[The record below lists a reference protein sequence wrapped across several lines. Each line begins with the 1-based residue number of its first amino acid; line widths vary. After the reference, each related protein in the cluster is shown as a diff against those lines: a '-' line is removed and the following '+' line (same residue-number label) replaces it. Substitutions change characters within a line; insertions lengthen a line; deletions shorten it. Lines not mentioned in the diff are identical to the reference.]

1 VSDPTKDGVV
11 ATPRRLPL
19 APTSY
24 EELQEATIASLE
36 RILFGDVRKRS
47 RDELE
52 ARAQVYAD
60 VYEEA
65 THARG

>member
-1 VSDPTKDGVV
+1 MDSPSA